1 MYYHKV
7 LYKDLF
13 KESIEMSLRTM
24 CCICVNL
31 NINQSSMPLLLTNFM
46 ILAWLVHNMSTH
58 GGEETWP
65 MTLKS
70 IYTNWKTRNQIP
82 EY

>member
-1 MYYHKV
+1 
-7 LYKDLF
+7 
-13 KESIEMSLRTM
+13 
-24 CCICVNL
+24 
-31 NINQSSMPLLLTNFM
+31 MPLLLTNFM
-46 ILAWLVHNMSTH
+46 ILAWLVHNMSIH

-65 MTLKS
+65 VTLKS